1 MTWTTIKKNSGTSRI
16 GSFAKNS
23 TGELL
28 TAVWLNTPLG
38 KQERKEALMRIR
50 IQVLIE
56 LDQESTVPPYIEE
69 VACFERGPL
78 SPETLGLRLDEAK
91 QMLAGVQQVMTENQ
105 VEEYVEQQRQCPHC
119 QQPLVYKGHH
129 QIGVRTLFGKLA
141 LSSPRLYTCSCQ
153 PNQKRSWSPVAAL
166 LSERSTPELL
176 CQEVRWASL
185 LSYGVTM
192 KLLGDLLP
200 MEHQLSTS
208 TLSRHVHQ
216 VAERLESELGNEQ
229 PSFIEGCPDQWY
241 KLPEPGAPLVVSLD
255 GGYVHARS
263 KESRKDGSFEV
274 IVGKSTTGEGAT
286 TRFGLVSGYDPK
298 PRRRL
303 FEVLQAQ
310 GLQMN
315 QAVTF
320 LTDGGDT
327 VRDLAEGHSPLAS
340 HILDW
345 FHITMRLTVLFQM
358 AKGVSVEQKGEKFE
372 EELERV
378 KWFLWH
384 SNVYKALQLL
394 EWLALDIDDEASDE
408 ARKLARTLHE
418 FDHYIRTNQSSLPNY
433 GDRHRNGEPISSSIA
448 ESSVN
453 QIISKRFVKKQQ
465 MRWGRRGAHL
475 LLQIRTRVLDDT
487 LTATFQRWYP
497 SMKTSESQQKPAS
510 VAS

>member
-1 MTWTTIKKNSGTSRI
+1 
-16 GSFAKNS
+16 
-23 TGELL
+23 
-28 TAVWLNTPLG
+28 
-38 KQERKEALMRIR
+38 MRIR
-50 IQVLIE
+50 VQVLIE
-56 LDQESTVPPYIEE
+56 SDQEAAPLHVEE
-69 VACFERGPL
+69 VACFERGSP

-91 QMLAGVQQVMTENQ
+91 QILAGVQQVMTALQ
-105 VEEYVEQQRQCPHC
+105 VEEYVEQQHQCSYC
-119 QQPLVYKGHH
+119 QQPLARKGQH
-129 QIGVRTLFGKLA
+129 QIGVRTLFGKLT
-141 LSSPRLYTCSCQ
+141 LSSPRFYTCSCQ
-153 PNQKRSWSPVAAL
+153 PHQKRSWSPVAAL
-166 LSERSTPELL
+166 FPERSTPELL

-185 LSYGVTM
+185 LSYGVTV

-208 TLSRHVHQ
+208 TISRHVHQ
-216 VAERLESELGNEQ
+216 VAERLEGELGDEQ

-241 KLPEPGAPLVVSLD
+241 KLPEPDAPLVVSLD

-263 KESRKDGSFEV
+263 KECRKDGSFEV

-286 TRFGLVSGYDPK
+286 ARFGLVSGYDTK

-315 QAVTF
+315 QAITF

-327 VRDLAEGHSPLAS
+327 VRDLTEGHSPLAS

-345 FHITMRLTVLFQM
+345 FHIAMRLTVLSQM

-372 EELERV
+372 QELERV

-384 SNVYKALQLL
+384 SNLYKALQVL
-394 EWLALDIDDEASDE
+394 EDLELDVDAEASPE
-408 ARKLARTLHE
+408 ARKLSRTLYE
-418 FDHYIRTNQSSLPNY
+418 FDHYIRTNQSSIPNY
-433 GDRHRNGEPISSSIA
+433 GDRYRNGEAISSAIA

-465 MRWGRRGAHL
+465 MRWTRQGAHL

-487 LTATFQRWYP
+487 LPATFQRWYP
-497 SMKTSESQQKPAS
+497 GMERGESQQEPVLAAS
-510 VAS
+510 

>member
-1 MTWTTIKKNSGTSRI
+1 M
-16 GSFAKNS
+16 
-23 TGELL
+23 
-28 TAVWLNTPLG
+28 
-38 KQERKEALMRIR
+38 MRIR
-50 IQVLIE
+50 VQVIIE
-56 LDQESTVPPYIEE
+56 SDQETASPYVED

-78 SPETLGLRLDEAK
+78 SPEILGLLLSEAK
-91 QMLAGVQQVMTENQ
+91 QVLAGVQQVMTAQQ
-105 VEEYVEQQRQCPHC
+105 VEEYVEQQRQCSHC
-119 QQPLVYKGHH
+119 QQPLACKGHH
-129 QIGVRTLFGKLA
+129 QIGLRTLFGKLTLA
-141 LSSPRLYTCSCQ
+141 SPRLYTCSCQ
-153 PNQKRSWSPVAAL
+153 PHQNRSWSPVAAL
-166 LSERSTPELL
+166 FSERSTPELL

-185 LSYGVTM
+185 LSYGVTV

-208 TLSRHVHQ
+208 TISRHVHQ
-216 VAERLESELGNEQ
+216 VAERLEGELGDEQ
-229 PSFIEGCPDQWY
+229 LSFIEGCPDQWY
-241 KLPEPGAPLVVSLD
+241 KLPEPAAPLVVSLD

-263 KESRKDGSFEV
+263 KDRRKDGSFEV

-327 VRDLAEGHSPLAS
+327 VRDLTEGHSPQAS

-345 FHITMRLTVLFQM
+345 FHITMRLTVLNQM
-358 AKGVSVEQKGEKFE
+358 AKGVSVEHKGEAFE
-372 EELERV
+372 KELERV

-384 SNVYKALQLL
+384 SNLYKALQTL
-394 EWLALDIDDEASDE
+394 EDLELDLDAEASPE
-408 ARKLARTLHE
+408 AGKLARTLHE
-418 FDHYIRTNQSSLPNY
+418 FDHYIRANQSSIPNY
-433 GDRHRNGEPISSSIA
+433 GDRYRNGEAISSAVA

-465 MRWGRRGAHL
+465 MRWTRRGAHL
-475 LLQIRTRVLDDT
+475 LLQIRTRVLDET
-487 LTATFQRWYP
+487 LSTIFLRWYP
-497 SMKTSESQQKPAS
+497 GMETGKSLREPVLAAS
-510 VAS
+510 